1 MSYYD
6 SGATEV
12 GRLITVA
19 TPSTIKQEIDSI
31 DHYIYRLNRDV
42 QSHKEKLTDLLED
55 WHLFVEDWLAFQKNT
70 GWFGRTSGFTLDKAH
85 EFRARANAWDEI
97 IRRRG
102 ATVTPRGTDQDA
114 GSKATDLLTPIL
126 KFGTIA
132 VAAYVGVNLV
142 RAFRPSEHG
151 A

>member
-19 TPSTIKQEIDSI
+19 TPSTIKQEIDSV
-31 DHYIYRLNRDV
+31 DQYIHRLNRDV
-42 QSHKEKLTDLLED
+42 QTHKDKLADLIED
-55 WHLFVEDWLAFQKNT
+55 WHLFVEDWGAFQKNT
-70 GWFGRTSGFTLDKAH
+70 GWFGRTSGFTLDMAQ
-85 EFRARANAWDEI
+85 EFRARADAWDEI

-102 ATVTPRGTDQDA
+102 ATVTPSATA
-114 GSKATDLLTPIL
+114 PTPTSKPTDLLGPIL

-142 RAFRPSEHG
+142 RAFRTSGQG

>member
-1 MSYYD
+1 VSYYD

-19 TPSTIKQEIDSI
+19 TPSTIKQEIDSV
-31 DHYIYRLNRDV
+31 DAYIHRLNRDV
-42 QSHKEKLTDLLED
+42 QTHKDKLTDLLED
-55 WHLFVEDWLAFQKNT
+55 WHLFVEDWGSFQKNT
-70 GWFGRTSGFTLDKAH
+70 GWFGRTSGFTLDKAQ
-85 EFRARANAWDEI
+85 EFRARADAWDEI

-102 ATVTPRGTDQDA
+102 ATVTPSATGPTPSSKPTDFIA
-114 GSKATDLLTPIL
+114 PIL

-142 RAFRPSEHG
+142 RALTAEHG
-151 A
+151 G